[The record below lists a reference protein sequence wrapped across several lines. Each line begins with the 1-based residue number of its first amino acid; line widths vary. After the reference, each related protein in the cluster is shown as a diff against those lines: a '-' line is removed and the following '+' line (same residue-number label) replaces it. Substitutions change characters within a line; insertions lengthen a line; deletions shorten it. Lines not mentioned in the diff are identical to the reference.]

1 MRMARSWPPPPKS
14 LSKFQRSRLHRAFEV
29 VNLYLDKGMSV
40 SEIAVRR
47 QCTHQM
53 VSLILKLGI
62 DYLLDAGAIQAVEKL
77 AA

>member
-1 MRMARSWPPPPKS
+1 
-14 LSKFQRSRLHRAFEV
+14 
-29 VNLYLDKGMSV
+29 MSV